1 MIYDKSKYSKLK
13 SFLKECIKLFSS
25 ENRQM
30 GVKVG
35 LKNNKRRYVTKMTI
49 GHYHLQKVD
58 VQYMNIRKISVG
70 FKKNI

>member
-1 MIYDKSKYSKLK
+1 
-13 SFLKECIKLFSS
+13 
-25 ENRQM
+25 M